1 MLVGSPM
8 RKLVGTF
15 DDRETVKSIKEKLD
29 ADETLEA
36 WILDGTKPT
45 RCYRLLLADA
55 QLRSYREE

>member
-1 MLVGSPM
+1 M